1 MWGARICPCRAAPA
15 VPALAWGVYSMN
27 TLPSPAKWSAP
38 AAAVN
43 QFSEVWFCC
52 ASRSVNEGLRQLAAC
67 LDFFQL
73 GSVMPKGSVMS
84 KVQLGSVMPK
94 VLLQL
99 CLTWFT
105 FVQLGSTISITD
117 LRVNYETHTAVL
129 TFDCTQSYYFN

>member
-1 MWGARICPCRAAPA
+1 MKFGL
-15 VPALAWGVYSMN
+15 VVLAEERR
-27 TLPSPAKWSAP
+27 P
-38 AAAVN
+38 AAA
-43 QFSEVWFCC
+43 S
-52 ASRSVNEGLRQLAAC
+52 C
-67 LDFFQL
+67 LLGFFQL

-84 KVQLGSVMPK
+84 KVQLVSVMPKVQLGSVMPK

>member
-1 MWGARICPCRAAPA
+1 MKFGL
-15 VPALAWGVYSMN
+15 VVLAEERR
-27 TLPSPAKWSAP
+27 P
-38 AAAVN
+38 AAA
-43 QFSEVWFCC
+43 SYLL
-52 ASRSVNEGLRQLAAC
+52 G
-67 LDFFQL
+67 FFQL

>member
-1 MWGARICPCRAAPA
+1 M
-15 VPALAWGVYSMN
+15 PALAWGVYSVN

-43 QFSEVWFCC
+43 QFSEVWFSC
-52 ASRSVNEGLRQLAAC
+52 ASRSVSEGLRQLAAC

-94 VLLQL
+94 VLL
-99 CLTWFT
+99 
-105 FVQLGSTISITD
+105 
-117 LRVNYETHTAVL
+117 
-129 TFDCTQSYYFN
+129 